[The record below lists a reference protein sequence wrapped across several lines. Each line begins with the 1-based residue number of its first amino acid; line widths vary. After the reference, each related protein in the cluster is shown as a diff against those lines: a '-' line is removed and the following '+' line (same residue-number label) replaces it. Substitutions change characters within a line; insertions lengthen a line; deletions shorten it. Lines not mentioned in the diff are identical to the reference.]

1 MQPGYSQNA
10 SCMPAGLL
18 LAFQT
23 SMHLDGKVPEG
34 LSEREEAT
42 YILRRELTRLSGSL
56 SEDSFERAKKV
67 LGGEMEQ
74 PE

>member
-1 MQPGYSQNA
+1 
-10 SCMPAGLL
+10 MPAGLL

-42 YILRRELTRLSGSL
+42 YILRRELTRLSGPL
-56 SEDSFERAKKV
+56 SEDSFERAKKG